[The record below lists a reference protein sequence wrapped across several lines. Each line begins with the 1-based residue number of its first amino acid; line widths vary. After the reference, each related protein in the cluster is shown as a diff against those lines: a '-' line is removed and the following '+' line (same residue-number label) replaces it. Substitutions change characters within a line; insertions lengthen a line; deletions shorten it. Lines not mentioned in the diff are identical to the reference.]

1 MFLQM
6 ITIQYTPMHDK
17 SYKGSSCT

>member
-17 SYKGSSCT
+17 SYKSSSCT